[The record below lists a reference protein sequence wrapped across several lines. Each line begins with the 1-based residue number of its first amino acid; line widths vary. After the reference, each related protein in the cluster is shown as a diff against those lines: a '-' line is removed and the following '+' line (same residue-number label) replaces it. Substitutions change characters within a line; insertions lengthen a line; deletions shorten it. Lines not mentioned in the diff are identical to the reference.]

1 MSKFDGNPEIFRNT
15 DTNIYIYLRPNN
27 DISNDSLKNMLC
39 IEPRTIVCDIYTR
52 LLIPDMYLFGDP
64 LNRQTFRG
72 SFVVSSWGDRPEGTD
87 PVNRTREADLK
98 QALFDLYRNSELRSC
113 FVSAEILALD
123 R

>member
-1 MSKFDGNPEIFRNT
+1 MV
-15 DTNIYIYLRPNN
+15 
-27 DISNDSLKNMLC
+27 C
-39 IEPRTIVCDIYTR
+39 IESWAVVRDIYTR

-72 SFVVSSWGDRPEGTD
+72 SFVVSSWGNRSEGTD
-87 PVNRTREADLK
+87 PANRTREADLK
-98 QALFDLYRNSELRSC
+98 KALFDLYRNSELRSC